1 MFANLVAAHSGEV
14 TPRLY
19 SNTRRK
25 WAATETTAASHQ
37 PCVDACPLSRRIPNH
52 PHGNAMG
59 RQFPILVYNSG
70 TKALLEHQK
79 RCSMDLW
86 TFRSC
91 PAPGGGRP
99 IDRFIDDLGPEAEN
113 DLSAILEDLQVMER
127 RLWNRPQFDVLH
139 GKNYKG
145 MGEIRFDGREPETYH
160 IRLVRTPSP
169 AIHLSAGVRE
179 EAKSQTRNG

>member
-1 MFANLVAAHSGEV
+1 
-14 TPRLY
+14 
-19 SNTRRK
+19 
-25 WAATETTAASHQ
+25 
-37 PCVDACPLSRRIPNH
+37 
-52 PHGNAMG
+52 MG

-145 MGEIRFDGREPETYH
+145 MGEIRFDGENKTYRLFGWFGPQVQLFTFLLGCEKKRNLKHEMDEAAKRKSFAEKNERLLYEFTFETIS
-160 IRLVRTPSP
+160 IR
-169 AIHLSAGVRE
+169 
-179 EAKSQTRNG
+179 KTR